1 MKTPTLP
8 SSGPGRN
15 TQVIFDRPELQARRH
30 RWVYSTLTLIAWVIW
45 MYLWLPVVTL
55 VAWYLGVRIFVREI
69 VIPDPRTML
78 AVSIGYLLVV
88 VIMGIVLLVWSQYN
102 LRRFGGH
109 DRRRTP
115 PPVTDR
121 ETLDWFVI
129 SPEKLHGF
137 RSGYSIIVEHDEEG
151 AIVSVGADGNNRD
164 APAQKGNPEATASGD
179 PAVGIRFETLQEQP
193 G

>member
-30 RWVYSTLTLIAWVIW
+30 RWMYSTLTLIAWVVW

-78 AVSIGYLLVV
+78 AVSVGYLLVV
-88 VIMGIVLLVWSQYN
+88 VIMGIVLLTWSQYN

-115 PPVTDR
+115 SPVTDR
-121 ETLDWFVI
+121 ETMDWFAV
-129 SPEKLHGF
+129 SPEKLGEF
-137 RSGYSIIVEHDEEG
+137 RSGRSILVEHDENG
-151 AIVSVGADGNNRD
+151 VVLSVGTRGNNRG
-164 APAQKGNPEATASGD
+164 PGAQKGEPKATAPGD
-179 PAVGIRFETLQEQP
+179 PAANRPRETLQEQP